1 MRKIII
7 AVLVVAI
14 LGGGFFLMWYFT
26 SLKEEPAQ
34 QELPDIMRRVQ
45 AARVKYSGVNS
56 SIIATGRLGSMRYV
70 DVITE
75 VQGEIL
81 QGEVALKKGQRFKK
95 GDLLVRIYDKEMDYN
110 IKAAK
115 SRFLNSIANILPDFR
130 FDFPD
135 EYPLVKKFF
144 DDIQIDKPLPDL
156 PQIDSEKVRIF
167 LASRN
172 ILNDYYSI
180 KSNEIRLYK
189 HWIYAQFDGT
199 ITDVMLEVGSIANPG
214 SRIARIISTERLE
227 LEVPVEV
234 EDIMWIK
241 VNQQVDVL
249 SEDGNMIWDGTVLR
263 VSDFVDPNTQSVSV
277 FVKVIPS
284 DNQPLYEGQYLR
296 ARFNGKS
303 IEGAMEIPRRA
314 VFNANE
320 VFVIENDV
328 IKKAM
333 INVIKVNQETLVFN
347 GLEEGTIL
355 VTQPLVGAT
364 EGSRVEISL
373 IN

>member
-1 MRKIII
+1 
-7 AVLVVAI
+7 
-14 LGGGFFLMWYFT
+14 
-26 SLKEEPAQ
+26 
-34 QELPDIMRRVQ
+34 
-45 AARVKYSGVNS
+45 
-56 SIIATGRLGSMRYV
+56 
-70 DVITE
+70 
-75 VQGEIL
+75 
-81 QGEVALKKGQRFKK
+81 
-95 GDLLVRIYDKEMDYN
+95 
-110 IKAAK
+110 
-115 SRFLNSIANILPDFR
+115 
-130 FDFPD
+130 
-135 EYPLVKKFF
+135 
-144 DDIQIDKPLPDL
+144 
-156 PQIDSEKVRIF
+156 
-167 LASRN
+167 
-172 ILNDYYSI
+172 
-180 KSNEIRLYK
+180 
-189 HWIYAQFDGT
+189 
-199 ITDVMLEVGSIANPG
+199 MLEVGSIANPG

-227 LEVPVEV
+227 LEVPVEI

-303 IEGAMEIPRRA
+303 IDGAMEIPRRA

-364 EGSRVEISL
+364 EGNRVEISL
-373 IN
+373 TN